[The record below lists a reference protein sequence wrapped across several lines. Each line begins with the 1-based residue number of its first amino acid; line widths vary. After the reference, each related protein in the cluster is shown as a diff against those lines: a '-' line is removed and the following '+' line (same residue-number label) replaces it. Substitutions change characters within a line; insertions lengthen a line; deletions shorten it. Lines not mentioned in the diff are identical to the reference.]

1 MIPMS
6 LVKNDSKSS
15 IWDLLFF
22 FFLKKSKLMCA
33 KYRSF
38 DPQTGDRER
47 HKKYIFF
54 GGGGGWGGG
63 GGYLSNTLQYFSFY
77 QIILIN

>member
-54 GGGGGWGGG
+54 GGGGEGI
-63 GGYLSNTLQYFSFY
+63 SFQYFTIFF
-77 QIILIN
+77 ILSDHFN

>member
-1 MIPMS
+1 
-6 LVKNDSKSS
+6 
-15 IWDLLFF
+15 
-22 FFLKKSKLMCA
+22 MCA

-54 GGGGGWGGG
+54 GGGGG
-63 GGYLSNTLQYFSFY
+63 GGYLPKNLQYFSF
-77 QIILIN
+77 